1 VLFLCPEAGAAAAA
15 LTRAG
20 RATAQQRQHQR
31 PIHWGDCEPPAA
43 LIERYT
49 LPEMGAIWSEEAKFQ
64 SWLDVEIA
72 ATEANCELGRVPAE
86 AVATIKE
93 KARFSVERILEI
105 EAEVRHDVIAFLTN
119 VNEHVGDAGRYI
131 HVGMTSSDVL
141 DTGVALQMKA
151 SVQLLRTELDRLAEA
166 LRTLAREHKATV
178 MIGRSHAIHGEP
190 ITFGFK
196 LAGWLAEVERNRERL
211 ERVVSVGQT
220 SGAMGTYANTDP
232 QVEAIACAKLGLEP
246 DTASTQVIS
255 RDRHAEYVQ
264 TLALVGAALERFS
277 TEIRNLQRTDVLEVE
292 ENFAKGQKGSS
303 AMPHKRNP
311 IRSERISGL
320 ARVLR
325 SYVVAA
331 LENCALWHER
341 DISHSSVER
350 MMLPDCSATLHFML
364 REMTAV
370 IEGLGVYPANM
381 ARNMNVYGGVVFS
394 QRVLLALVES
404 GISREDAYRIV
415 QRNAHTAW
423 NTAGGDFRANLA
435 ADGEV
440 TARLSGEQL
449 AECFSTEL
457 HQANLEVIW
466 QRLGI

>member
-1 VLFLCPEAGAAAAA
+1 M
-15 LTRAG
+15 
-20 RATAQQRQHQR
+20 
-31 PIHWGDCEPPAA
+31 
-43 LIERYT
+43 IERYT
-49 LPEMGAIWSEEAKFQ
+49 LPEMGDLWSEEAKFR
-64 SWLDVEIA
+64 SWLEVEIA
-72 ATEANCELGRVPAE
+72 ACQANAELGRVPAE
-86 AVATIKE
+86 AMAAIRE
-93 KARFSVERILEI
+93 KAAFEVPRILEI

-141 DTGVALQMKA
+141 DTGLALQLKA
-151 SVQLLRTELDRLAEA
+151 SVAVLRTELDGLADA
-166 LRTLAREHKATV
+166 LRQLARAHKDTV

-196 LAGWLAEVERNRERL
+196 VAGWLAETERNRERL
-211 ERVVSVGQT
+211 ERLASVVAVGQI

-232 QVEAIACAKLGLEP
+232 QVEAITCRLLGLEP
-246 DTASTQVIS
+246 DTASTQVIG

-264 TLALVGAALERFS
+264 TLALVGTSLERFS
-277 TEIRNLQRTDVLEVE
+277 TEIRNLQRSDVLEVE

-325 SYVVAA
+325 SYTVAA
-331 LENCALWHER
+331 LENVALWHER

-350 MMLPDCSATLHFML
+350 MMLPDCSVTLHFML

-370 IEGLGVYPANM
+370 VEGLGVYPENM

-394 QRVLLALVES
+394 QRVLLALVEA
-404 GISREDAYRIV
+404 GLSREEAYRIV
-415 QRNAHTAW
+415 QRHAHAAW
-423 NTAGGDFRANLA
+423 NTAGGDFRANLQ
-435 ADGEV
+435 ADPTV
-440 TARLSGEQL
+440 TSHLDSEQL
-449 AECFSTEL
+449 AACFSTDL
-457 HQANLEVIW
+457 HRAQLDVIW
-466 QRLGI
+466 DRLGI

>member
-1 VLFLCPEAGAAAAA
+1 M
-15 LTRAG
+15 
-20 RATAQQRQHQR
+20 
-31 PIHWGDCEPPAA
+31 
-43 LIERYT
+43 IERYT
-49 LPEMGAIWSEEAKFQ
+49 LPEMGAIWSEQAKFQ

-119 VNEHVGDAGRYI
+119 VNEHVGDAGRHI

-141 DTGVALQMKA
+141 DTGLALQLRA
-151 SVQLLRTELDRLAEA
+151 SVRELRRELDALADA
-166 LRTLAREHKATV
+166 LRELARAHKDTV

-196 LAGWLAEVERNRERL
+196 LAGWLAEVERNQERLERL
-211 ERVVSVGQT
+211 ERVVSVGQI

-232 QVEAIACAKLGLEP
+232 RVEELTCRRLGLEP
-246 DTASTQVIS
+246 DTASTQVIA
-255 RDRHAEYVQ
+255 RDRHAEYIQ

-364 REMTAV
+364 REMTDV
-370 IEGLGVYPANM
+370 VKGLGVYPENM
-381 ARNMNVYGGVVFS
+381 VRNLNVYGGVVFS

-404 GISREDAYRIV
+404 GINREDAYRIV

-423 NTAGGDFRANLA
+423 NTDGGNFRANLE
-435 ADGEV
+435 ADSEV
-440 TARLSGEQL
+440 TSRLSPGQL
-449 AECFSTEL
+449 EECFSTDL
-457 HQANLEVIW
+457 HQANLNMIW
-466 QRLGI
+466 ERLGI

>member
-1 VLFLCPEAGAAAAA
+1 
-15 LTRAG
+15 
-20 RATAQQRQHQR
+20 
-31 PIHWGDCEPPAA
+31 

-49 LPEMGAIWSEEAKFQ
+49 LPEMAQIWTDRAKYQ
-64 SWLDVEIA
+64 SWLDVEVA
-72 ATEANCELGRVPAE
+72 ACEANCQLGRLPPAAME
-86 AVATIKE
+86 QIRQQASFE
-93 KARFSVERILEI
+93 PERILEI

-119 VNEHVGDAGRYI
+119 VNEHVGDAGRFI

-141 DTGVALQMKA
+141 DTGLALQLKA
-151 SVQLLRTELDRLAEA
+151 STALLRQELSALELAI
-166 LRTLAREHKATV
+166 RNLAKAHKNTV

-196 LAGWLAEVERNRERL
+196 LAGWLAETLRNAERL
-211 ERVVSVGQT
+211 QQLEKDISVGQV

-232 QVEAIACAKLGLEP
+232 EVERLTCERLGLTP

-255 RDRHAEYVQ
+255 RDRHADYVQ
-264 TLALVGAALERFS
+264 TLALVGASLDRFA

-292 ENFAKGQKGSS
+292 ESFAKGQKGSS

-331 LENCALWHER
+331 LENVALWHER
-341 DISHSSVER
+341 DISHSSTER
-350 MMLPDCSATLHFML
+350 MMLPDCSATLHFIL

-370 IEGLGVYPANM
+370 VQGLGIYPENM
-381 ARNMNVYGGVVFS
+381 RRNMNVYGGVVFS
-394 QRVLLALVES
+394 QRVLLTLVES
-404 GISREDAYRIV
+404 GMNREDAYKLV
-415 QRNAHTAW
+415 QRHAHAAW
-423 NTAGGDFRANLA
+423 NQEGGNFRANLE
-435 ADGEV
+435 ADDEV
-440 TARLSGEQL
+440 SNRLSSAQL

-457 HQANLEVIW
+457 HQANLNVIW
-466 QRLGI
+466 KRLNI

>member
-1 VLFLCPEAGAAAAA
+1 
-15 LTRAG
+15 
-20 RATAQQRQHQR
+20 
-31 PIHWGDCEPPAA
+31 

-49 LPEMGAIWSEEAKFQ
+49 LPEMGSLWSEEAKFR
-64 SWLDVEIA
+64 SWLEVEIA
-72 ATEANCELGRVPAE
+72 ACQANADLGRVPAE
-86 AVATIKE
+86 AMAQIRE
-93 KARFSVERILEI
+93 RAAFSVPRILEI

-141 DTGVALQMKA
+141 DTGLALQLKA
-151 SVQLLRTELDRLAEA
+151 SVGELEKELNQLVDA
-166 LRTLAREHKATV
+166 LRELARAHKNTV

-196 LAGWLAEVERNRERL
+196 VAGWLAETLRNQERL
-211 ERVVSVGQT
+211 ARLKTTVAVGQV

-232 QVEAIACAKLGLEP
+232 EVETITCRLLGLVP

-255 RDRHAEYVQ
+255 RDRHADYVQ
-264 TLALVGAALERFS
+264 TLALIGASLERFA
-277 TEIRNLQRTDVLEVE
+277 TEIRNLQRSDVLEVE

-325 SYVVAA
+325 GYAVPA
-331 LENCALWHER
+331 LENMALWHER

-350 MMLPDCSATLHFML
+350 MMLPDCSVTLHFML
-364 REMTAV
+364 REMTEV
-370 IEGLGVYPANM
+370 VKGLGVYPENM

-394 QRVLLALVES
+394 QRVLLALVAA
-404 GISREDAYRIV
+404 GLSREEAYALV
-415 QRNAHTAW
+415 QRHAHEAW
-423 NTAGGDFRANLA
+423 NREGGDFRANLA
-435 ADGEV
+435 ADPEV
-440 TARLSGEQL
+440 TSRLNPEEL
-449 AECFSTEL
+449 EACFATDL
-457 HQANLEVIW
+457 HRAQLEVIYG
-466 QRLGI
+466 RLGI

>member
-1 VLFLCPEAGAAAAA
+1 M
-15 LTRAG
+15 
-20 RATAQQRQHQR
+20 
-31 PIHWGDCEPPAA
+31 GD
-43 LIERYT
+43 L
-49 LPEMGAIWSEEAKFQ
+49 WSEEAKFR
-64 SWLDVEIA
+64 SWLEVEIA
-72 ATEANCELGRVPAE
+72 ACQANAELGRVPAE
-86 AVATIKE
+86 AMAAIRE
-93 KARFSVERILEI
+93 KAAFEVPRILEI

-141 DTGVALQMKA
+141 DTGLALQLKA
-151 SVQLLRTELDRLAEA
+151 SVAVLRTELDGLADALRRLARA
-166 LRTLAREHKATV
+166 HKDTV

-196 LAGWLAEVERNRERL
+196 VAGWLAETERNRERL
-211 ERVVSVGQT
+211 ERLATVVAVGQI

-232 QVEAIACAKLGLEP
+232 EVEAITCRLLGLEP
-246 DTASTQVIS
+246 DTASTQVIG

-264 TLALVGAALERFS
+264 TLALVGTSLERFS
-277 TEIRNLQRTDVLEVE
+277 TEIRNLQRSDVLEVE

-325 SYVVAA
+325 SYTVAA
-331 LENCALWHER
+331 LENVALWHER

-350 MMLPDCSATLHFML
+350 MMLPDCSVTLHFML

-370 IEGLGVYPANM
+370 VEGLGVYPENM

-394 QRVLLALVES
+394 QRVLLALVEA
-404 GISREDAYRIV
+404 GLSREEAYRIV
-415 QRNAHTAW
+415 QRHAHAAW
-423 NTAGGDFRANLA
+423 NSEGGDFRANLQGDPVVTTHLG
-435 ADGEV
+435 AD
-440 TARLSGEQL
+440 QL
-449 AECFSTEL
+449 AACFATDL
-457 HQANLEVIW
+457 HRVNLDVIW
-466 QRLGI
+466 ERLGI

>member
-1 VLFLCPEAGAAAAA
+1 
-15 LTRAG
+15 
-20 RATAQQRQHQR
+20 
-31 PIHWGDCEPPAA
+31 

-49 LPEMGAIWSEEAKFQ
+49 LPEMGAIWSEQAKFQ

-72 ATEANCELGRVPAE
+72 ATQANAELGRVPQE
-86 AVATIKE
+86 ALATIKNR
-93 KARFSVERILEI
+93 AGFSVERILEI

-141 DTGVALQMKA
+141 DTGLALQLKA
-151 SVQLLRTELDRLAEA
+151 SVQLLRQELDHLAEA
-166 LRTLAREHKATV
+166 IRSLARQHKSTV

-211 ERVVSVGQT
+211 ERLERVVSVGQI

-232 QVEAIACAKLGLEP
+232 RVEEIACASLGLVP
-246 DTASTQVIS
+246 DAASTQVIA

-264 TLALVGAALERFS
+264 TLALVGAALERFA

-350 MMLPDCSATLHFML
+350 MMLPDCSVTLHFML
-364 REMTAV
+364 REMADV
-370 IEGLGVYPANM
+370 VSGLGVYPGNM

-404 GISREDAYRIV
+404 GLSRENAYRIV
-415 QRNAHTAW
+415 QANAHAAW
-423 NTAGGDFRANLA
+423 NAEGGDFRANLE
-435 ADGEV
+435 ADPTV
-440 TARLSGEQL
+440 TGQLTMQQL
-449 AECFSTEL
+449 ADCFATDL
-457 HQANLEVIW
+457 HQANLAVIW

>member
-1 VLFLCPEAGAAAAA
+1 
-15 LTRAG
+15 
-20 RATAQQRQHQR
+20 
-31 PIHWGDCEPPAA
+31 
-43 LIERYT
+43 
-49 LPEMGAIWSEEAKFQ
+49 MGGLWSEEAKFQ

-72 ATEANCELGRVPAE
+72 ATTAQCELGRVPPE
-86 AVATIKE
+86 ALATIRE
-93 KARFSVERILEI
+93 KAAFEVARILEI

-141 DTGVALQMKA
+141 DTGLALQLKR
-151 SVQLLRTELDRLAEA
+151 SVAVLRTELDQLAAA
-166 LRTLAREHKATV
+166 LRQLARAHKDTV

-196 LAGWLAEVERNRERL
+196 VAGWLAETERNRERL
-211 ERVVSVGQT
+211 ERLESVVSVGQI

-232 QVEAIACAKLGLEP
+232 EVEAITCRLLGLVP
-246 DTASTQVIS
+246 DAASTQVIS

-264 TLALVGAALERFS
+264 TLALIGASLERFT

-325 SYVVAA
+325 SYTVAA
-331 LENCALWHER
+331 LENVALWHER

-350 MMLPDCSATLHFML
+350 MMLPDCSVTLHFML
-364 REMTAV
+364 REMTEV
-370 IEGLGVYPANM
+370 VQGLGVYPENM
-381 ARNMNVYGGVVFS
+381 ARNLNVYGGVVFS
-394 QRVLLALVES
+394 QRVLLALVAA
-404 GISREDAYRIV
+404 GINREDAYAIV
-415 QRNAHTAW
+415 QRHAHAAW
-423 NTAGGDFRANLA
+423 NREGGDFRANLEG
-435 ADGEV
+435 DVEV
-440 TARLSGEQL
+440 TGRLPAEQL
-449 AECFSTEL
+449 AACFATDL
-457 HQANLEVIW
+457 HRANLDVIW

>member
-1 VLFLCPEAGAAAAA
+1 
-15 LTRAG
+15 
-20 RATAQQRQHQR
+20 
-31 PIHWGDCEPPAA
+31 

-49 LPEMGAIWSEEAKFQ
+49 LPEMGRLWSEQAKFQ

-72 ATEANCELGRVPAE
+72 ACEANAELGRVPAE
-86 AVATIKE
+86 ALQQIRE
-93 KARFSVERILEI
+93 RARFEVPRILEI

-141 DTGVALQMKA
+141 DTGLALQLRA
-151 SVQLLRTELDRLAEA
+151 SVQELRRELAALAEA
-166 LRTLAREHKATV
+166 LRDLARQHKHTV

-196 LAGWLAEVERNRERL
+196 LAGWLAETERNRERL
-211 ERVVSVGQT
+211 ERLETVVSVGQI

-232 QVEAIACAKLGLEP
+232 QVEAIACAKLGLVP

-264 TLALVGAALERFS
+264 TLALVGASLERFS

-325 SYVVAA
+325 GYTIAA
-331 LENCALWHER
+331 LENMALWHER

-350 MMLPDCSATLHFML
+350 MMLPDCSVTLHFML
-364 REMTAV
+364 REMGEV
-370 IEGLGVYPANM
+370 VKGLGVYPRNM
-381 ARNMNVYGGVVFS
+381 ARNLHVYGGVVFS

-404 GISREDAYRIV
+404 GMSREEAYRVV
-415 QRNAHTAW
+415 QRHAHGAW
-423 NTAGGDFRANLA
+423 NTAGGDFRANLEG
-435 ADGEV
+435 DGEV
-440 TARLSGEQL
+440 TGRLSPEQL
-449 AECFSTEL
+449 EACFATDL
-457 HQANLEVIW
+457 HQAHLDVIW
-466 QRLGI
+466 RRLGI

>member
-1 VLFLCPEAGAAAAA
+1 
-15 LTRAG
+15 
-20 RATAQQRQHQR
+20 
-31 PIHWGDCEPPAA
+31 

-49 LPEMGAIWSEEAKFQ
+49 LPEMGGIWSEQAKYQ

-72 ATEANCELGRVPAE
+72 ATAAQAQLGRVPEQAL
-86 AVATIKE
+86 ATIRA
-93 KARFSVERILEI
+93 KASFEVERILEI

-119 VNEHVGDAGRYI
+119 VNEHVGEAGRYI

-141 DTGVALQMKA
+141 DTGLALQLKA
-151 SVQLLRTELDRLAEA
+151 SVQLLRQELDALADA
-166 LRTLAREHKATV
+166 LLTLARAHKATV

-190 ITFGFK
+190 ISFGFK
-196 LAGWLAEVERNRERL
+196 LAGWLAEVQRNQERL
-211 ERVVSVGQT
+211 ERLAQVVSVGQI

-232 QVEAIACAKLGLEP
+232 QVEAITCAQLGLVP
-246 DTASTQVIS
+246 DTASTQVIA

-264 TLALVGAALERFS
+264 TLALVGVALERFA

-325 SYVVAA
+325 SYTVAA

-364 REMTAV
+364 REMTEV
-370 IEGLGVYPANM
+370 IQGLGVYPDNM

-394 QRVLLALVES
+394 QRVLLALVEA
-404 GISREDAYRIV
+404 GLSRELAYRIV
-415 QRNAHTAW
+415 QRNAHAAW
-423 NTAGGDFRANLA
+423 NSEGGDFRANLA
-435 ADGEV
+435 ADAEV
-440 TARLSGEQL
+440 SGALSPEQL
-449 AECFSTEL
+449 AACFATDL
-457 HQANLEVIW
+457 HLANLDVIW

>member
-1 VLFLCPEAGAAAAA
+1 M
-15 LTRAG
+15 
-20 RATAQQRQHQR
+20 
-31 PIHWGDCEPPAA
+31 
-43 LIERYT
+43 IERYT
-49 LPEMGAIWSEEAKFQ
+49 LPEMGSLWSEQAKFQ

-72 ATEANCELGRVPAE
+72 ATEAQCRLGRVPAE
-86 AVATIKE
+86 ALATIKA
-93 KARFSVERILEI
+93 KAAFEVERILEI

-119 VNEHVGDAGRYI
+119 VNEHVGEAGRYV

-141 DTGVALQMKA
+141 DTGLALQLKA
-151 SVQLLRTELDRLAEA
+151 SVAVLRRELDQLAEA
-166 LRTLAREHKATV
+166 LRQLARAHKGTV

-196 LAGWLAEVERNRERL
+196 VAGWLAEVVRNQERL
-211 ERVVSVGQT
+211 ARLETVVAVGQI

-232 QVEAIACAKLGLEP
+232 EVEAITCSLLGLVP

-325 SYVVAA
+325 SYTVAA

-364 REMTAV
+364 REMTQV
-370 IEGLGVYPANM
+370 VQGLGVYPENM
-381 ARNMNVYGGVVFS
+381 DRNLNLYGGVVFS

-404 GISREDAYRIV
+404 GLSREEAYRIV
-415 QRNAHTAW
+415 QRHAHSAW
-423 NTAGGDFRANLA
+423 NQVGGDFRANLESDA
-435 ADGEV
+435 EV
-440 TARLSGEQL
+440 TGRLSPAQL
-449 AECFSTEL
+449 AACFATDL
-457 HQANLEVIW
+457 HQTQLEVIW